1 MRRLE
6 RVILV
11 ILMTLGLAAVAVLY
25 PYLAR
30 GAAWLDVTWQH
41 PWLLLLLLL
50 VPVAWFFG
58 TFFQDRRV
66 PRLRVGVVA
75 PLAVGPRGVRAW
87 LRDLPGAAR
96 AVALAFFCLALAR
109 PVNVLSDQK
118 VDEKGIDIVVVLD
131 VSNSMA
137 AVMDADPSIL
147 PGAPKPQP
155 GKRLTRLDTAK
166 LVIEDFIQRR
176 KSDRI
181 GAVVFG
187 KSAYILSPPTLDYH
201 LLTQLVDRVTLGIVD
216 GYGTAIGD
224 ALGTAVARLRNSDAA
239 SKVVVLLTDGDSNA
253 GMVAPEQA
261 AQLAANI
268 GAKVHTIQIG
278 NGEEVDVYS
287 GTDLFGQPVYR
298 KERFPVNPA
307 LLKSIAEKT
316 GANAYV
322 ATDAAAL
329 VGSMHSVLD
338 ALEKTR
344 FEASAS
350 SFEDLFPL
358 LLIPGVFLLAL
369 DALLRAFV
377 LRRFP

>member
-1 MRRLE
+1 MKRALRAA
-6 RVILV
+6 LV
-11 ILMTLGLAAVAVLY
+11 VGIMLALAAAAALY

-30 GAAWLDVTWQH
+30 GRAWLDATWQH
-41 PWLLLLLLL
+41 PRLLFLLLL
-50 VPVAWFFG
+50 VPVAWYLG
-58 TFFQDRRV
+58 TFAQDRRV
-66 PRLRVGVVA
+66 PRLRIGVVA

-87 LRDLPGAAR
+87 LRDVPGAAR
-96 AVALAFFCLALAR
+96 AVALAMFTLALAR
-109 PVNVLSDQK
+109 PVNVLQDEK
-118 VDEKGIDIVVVLD
+118 IDEKGIDIVVVLD
-131 VSNSMA
+131 VSMSMA

-147 PGAPKPQP
+147 PGAPRPQP

-166 LVIEDFIQRR
+166 LVIDDFIGRR
-176 KSDRI
+176 RSDRI

-187 KSAYILSPPTLDYH
+187 RSAYILSPPTLDYH
-201 LLTQLVDRVTLGIVD
+201 LLTQLVDRVQLGVVD

-224 ALGTAVARLRNSDAA
+224 ALGTAVARLRSSDAA
-239 SKVVVLLTDGDSNA
+239 SKVIVLLTDGDSNA
-253 GMVAPEQA
+253 GVVSPEHA

-278 NGEEVDVYS
+278 NGEEVDVFE
-287 GTDLFGQPVYR
+287 GNDLFGQPVYR
-298 KERFPVNPA
+298 KHRFPVNPQ
-307 LLKSIAEKT
+307 LLKEIAEKT
-316 GANAYV
+316 GAQAYV

-344 FEASAS
+344 FEASSS

-358 LLIPGVFLLAL
+358 LLIPGVAL
-369 DALLRAFV
+369 VALEALLRAFV

>member
-1 MRRLE
+1 VKRLT
-6 RVILV
+6 RVALV
-11 ILMTLGLAAVAVLY
+11 VGVTLGLAAAAALY

-30 GAAWLDVTWQH
+30 GAAWWGVTWQL
-41 PWLLLLLLL
+41 PYLLLSLLI
-50 VPVAWFFG
+50 VPVAWYLG
-58 TFFQDRRV
+58 TFAQDRRV
-66 PRLRVGVVA
+66 PRLRIGVVA
-75 PLAVGPRGVRAW
+75 PLAVGPRGARAW
-87 LRDLPGAAR
+87 LRDVPGAAR
-96 AVALAFFCLALAR
+96 AVALACFCLAIAR

-147 PGAPKPQP
+147 PGAPRPQP

-166 LVIEDFIQRR
+166 LVIEDFIARR

-187 KSAYILSPPTLDYH
+187 RTAYILSPPTLDYH
-201 LLTQLVDRVTLGIVD
+201 LLTQLVDRVTLGVVD
-216 GYGTAIGD
+216 GHGTAIGD

-316 GANAYV
+316 GAQAYV

-344 FEASAS
+344 FEASSS

-358 LLIPGVFLLAL
+358 LLIPGVFLIGL
-369 DALLRAFV
+369 DALLRAFM